1 MEPVLIKKGRKH
13 ENKPTFHE
21 TGDIDI
27 DIEILACLIIK
38 ATTENFVKFGSA
50 LIKAQFTK
58 NLLQSVT

>member
-27 DIEILACLIIK
+27 NIEILACLKIK
-38 ATTENFVKFGSA
+38 ATPETFVKFGTAS
-50 LIKAQFTK
+50 INP
-58 NLLQSVT
+58 NLLKSA